1 MATVAIVGM
10 DAINLR
16 GAGQAA
22 AVEMGIVVVKL
33 AILAV
38 LGLSGFDAGKLEIA
52 SQPGLI
58 GIVIGAASVF
68 MAYEG
73 FELLAYDYDEMEDHK
88 ATLTKV
94 MPLAIGSAALISV
107 LVGSRAVRACP
118 GAGASRRA
126 RRAREQGEPGF
137 PDGVRHTQCPCA
149 APRCRFALDHP
160 ARHGAELCGAA
171 GACSSRQRPYLN

>member
-1 MATVAIVGM
+1 M
-10 DAINLR
+10 
-16 GAGQAA
+16 
-22 AVEMGIVVVKL
+22 
-33 AILAV
+33 
-38 LGLSGFDAGKLEIA
+38 
-52 SQPGLI
+52 I

-73 FELLAYDYDEMEDHK
+73 FELLAYDYDEMEDRK

-126 RRAREQGEPGF
+126 RRARERG
-137 PDGVRHTQCPCA
+137 
-149 APRCRFALDHP
+149 
-160 ARHGAELCGAA
+160 
-171 GACSSRQRPYLN
+171 